1 MGPLTISLLQKYGDK
16 WTHALAINDLYFDFM
31 GPALR
36 SAGIRSN
43 KGPQA
48 GSAGDGSEAA
58 FQRIRSGSYQTITV
72 AEPLNL
78 QGWQLVDE
86 LNRAIQG
93 EACSGYITSP
103 ALVTEEGLKK
113 LGDSNQFD
121 PDSYPGATF
130 VQPITGAGVDTPLV
144 QMRGIAK
151 RFGGVTALS
160 NVDLDAHAGEVLAI
174 VGDNGAGK
182 STLIKIL
189 TGVYQPTSGEMFL
202 DQNRVKFAS
211 HADAIQHGI
220 DAVYQTLALA
230 DHLPPAANMFLGN
243 ELTKNV
249 LGMKLLDNKR
259 MRRECERVL
268 MERLGVK
275 LKSMDAPT
283 ESLSGGQRQAV
294 AIARAVYHE
303 GLRVLVMD
311 EPTAALGPQET
322 ARTLKL
328 IKTLKEQGLAVIL
341 ISHSLDDVFEVS
353 DRIHVQRRG
362 QCAGVVMTAQSNNQE
377 VLGMIVGAKEAA

>member
-1 MGPLTISLLQKYGDK
+1 VS
-16 WTHALAINDLYFDFM
+16 H
-31 GPALR
+31 
-36 SAGIRSN
+36 
-43 KGPQA
+43 
-48 GSAGDGSEAA
+48 
-58 FQRIRSGSYQTITV
+58 
-72 AEPLNL
+72 
-78 QGWQLVDE
+78 
-86 LNRAIQG
+86 
-93 EACSGYITSP
+93 
-103 ALVTEEGLKK
+103 
-113 LGDSNQFD
+113 
-121 PDSYPGATF
+121 
-130 VQPITGAGVDTPLV
+130 PLV
-144 QMRGIAK
+144 QMRDISK

-189 TGVYQPTSGEMFL
+189 TGVYQPTSGDISIDGQKVQFS
-202 DQNRVKFAS
+202 S
-211 HADAIQHGI
+211 HADAIEKGI

-230 DHLPPAANMFLGN
+230 DHLSPAANMFLGN
-243 ELTKNV
+243 ELTRSIF
-249 LGMKLLDNKR
+249 GMKVLDNRR
-259 MRRECERVL
+259 MRSECERVL

-328 IKTLKEQGLAVIL
+328 IQVLKEQGLAVIL

-362 QCAGVVMTAQSNNQE
+362 KCAGVVMTAQSNTQE